1 MAQSASTEVAART
14 QANEIVEWMRS
25 DERRNQIGMALPE
38 TVSLDRFERL
48 TATALLA
55 NPEILKAER
64 ASLYLAILK
73 AAQAG
78 LVPDGKQGAIVVF
91 GNKASFMPMIGG
103 VRDTLAEYG
112 WTLATSVIYA
122 ADEFA
127 IDVAEGRVT
136 HRQPRPGVDRGA
148 AEGAYA
154 QAVHRDGR
162 RMAEMM
168 TVAEINYVRDKSA
181 RSKNVWN
188 DWWTRMAEKTV
199 GHRLAKKLP
208 LAEAERD
215 RIARIVNE
223 DFEPGAGAAVLYG
236 QPRPE
241 LQPASTPTPQA
252 ASEDVADA
260 HVQGADGSDAT
271 SQGAEE
277 DVTPSSS
284 SDEPGP
290 DLPQADPG
298 PAVPAELQAAAD
310 AGAAFNPQSKNWRA
324 EDGEYMTVGEIF
336 EAGGEKGREWIV
348 WCLEK
353 ARGEK
358 LKAVTDFA
366 AVYFKEALS

>member
-260 HVQGADGSDAT
+260 RPRRAAGRRRRRRRVQPAVEELARRGRRVHDRRRDLRGGRREGPRVDRVVPREGEGREAEGGHRLRRGLFQGGALVRTVESVIVVFGLF
-271 SQGAEE
+271 
-277 DVTPSSS
+277 VLLFVVV
-284 SDEPGP
+284 P
-290 DLPQADPG
+290 DLID
-298 PAVPAELQAAAD
+298 ELRD
-310 AGAAFNPQSKNWRA
+310 AR
-324 EDGEYMTVGEIF
+324 
-336 EAGGEKGREWIV
+336 KGR
-348 WCLEK
+348 
-353 ARGEK
+353 RR
-358 LKAVTDFA
+358 
-366 AVYFKEALS
+366 